1 MTKGFY
7 VAEDGKVFIFENHEV
22 LDKLG
27 ADELVD
33 IANKKIEEYNS
44 DFAKA
49 LGKNE
54 YNISDWFKFQ
64 EGLLPLIKENADLV
78 HTLHQK
84 GFTNYKINMQSGVII
99 R

>member
-1 MTKGFY
+1 MVKGYF
-7 VAEDGKVFIFENHEV
+7 VDKKGRVLIIEDQQIV
-22 LDKLG
+22 DRLG

-33 IANKKIEEYNS
+33 AANKMIQDYND

-49 LGKNE
+49 LGKYE

-78 HTLHQK
+78 HSLHEH
-84 GFTNYKINMQSGVII
+84 GFTNYKINMQSGVIS